1 MAERE
6 RTSLESLALFLS
18 LGERLKIDGKV
29 SPHGAYVKNA
39 KIGDMDVSV
48 AYWPADE
55 SGGALLQTQS
65 FKASTSRLGVHV
77 EETRK
82 TTLEYIGSDII
93 PTSVVKVSIFHDIS
107 DGLNYG
113 IPSTVIPI
121 PEDSEQLAVRS
132 LLDWTQTLVDL
143 KVEEAA

>member
-82 TTLEYIGSDII
+82 TTLEYIGSDFRADMAKMAAD
-93 PTSVVKVSIFHDIS
+93 PTTQKWWDIMMPMQQPVNTKQEGEWWSDMEEVFHS
-107 DGLNYG
+107 D
-113 IPSTVIPI
+113 
-121 PEDSEQLAVRS
+121 
-132 LLDWTQTLVDL
+132 
-143 KVEEAA
+143 